1 MCDKQQEKGGF
12 ERNMKRTAINLMAS
26 IAAMITN
33 IIIGFWI
40 SPYVIV
46 HIGIEANGFITL
58 ANNFITYAS
67 LVVTAL
73 NSMASRFIAI
83 EYIKKDYKR
92 ANLYY
97 NSVFW
102 GNFII
107 VAVVLPISVLLI
119 WYLELV
125 INIPHNILIDVK
137 VLFSFVFLNFFL
149 QTGAPNWECSTFVTN
164 RLDRVYIPNMLAT
177 LFRGFFLFAIMT
189 FFKPKVWY
197 VGLVSSI
204 ILIITLIIGWYNTK
218 ILTPELYI
226 VRDRILCSWK
236 TVKDLV
242 GAGIWN
248 SISSIGSMLLSGLD
262 LLICNV
268 FIGSTEMG
276 ILALAKLLPSY
287 MQNFSMAIFNAFNPE
302 LVINYA
308 SGDKEKLVHDLKR
321 AMKIMSSLLSV
332 PLCGLIV
339 MSGDFFKLW
348 VPSQNPHILA
358 CLTIVMCMGY
368 SVTSGTQILNCVFS
382 TVNKVRTNS
391 LIIILCGA
399 ISTGLVFVLINTTNL
414 GIYAIA
420 GVSVMVDLLRMQ
432 VYTLPVG
439 TRYLEI
445 DVKPFYRHEIFCLVD
460 LGFLCIVAILIR
472 RCFVVNNWKEFIFVA
487 GIVGSVCMVV
497 NIFFYL
503 GKEERKSLLET
514 IRRKIG
520 RK

>member
-1 MCDKQQEKGGF
+1 
-12 ERNMKRTAINLMAS
+12 MKRTAINLMAS

-40 SPYVIV
+40 SPYVIA

-67 LVVTAL
+67 LAVTAL

-83 EYIKKDYKR
+83 EYINKDYKR

-102 GNFII
+102 GNLII
-107 VAVVLPISVLLI
+107 VAIFLPISILLVR
-119 WYLELV
+119 YLELV
-125 INIPHNILIDVK
+125 VNIPNNILIDVK
-137 VLFSFVFLNFFL
+137 ILFSFVFLNFFL
-149 QTGAPNWECSTFVTN
+149 QTGAPNWECSTFITN
-164 RLDRVYIPNMLAT
+164 RLDRVYVPNMLT
-177 LFRGFFLFAIMT
+177 TVFRCLFLFAVMT
-189 FFKPKVWY
+189 LFQPRVWY
-197 VGLVSSI
+197 VGLASNAV
-204 ILIITLIIGWYNTK
+204 LVITLIVGWYNTK
-218 ILTPELYI
+218 VLTPELHI
-226 VRDRILCSWK
+226 IHDKILCSWK
-236 TVKDLV
+236 AIKELV

-276 ILALAKLLPSY
+276 ILALGKLLPSY

-302 LVINYA
+302 IVISYA
-308 SGDKEKLVHDLKR
+308 SGNREKLAHDLKR
-321 AMKIMSSLLSV
+321 AMKIMSALLSI

-348 VPSQNPHILA
+348 VPSQNSHVLVR
-358 CLTIVMCMGY
+358 LTIVMCMGY
-368 SVTSGTQILNCVFS
+368 SITSGTQILNCVFS

-399 ISTGLVFVLINTTNL
+399 ISTVLVFVLINTTNF

-420 GVSVMVDLLRMQ
+420 GVSVVVDLFRMQ
-432 VYTLPVG
+432 IYTVPVA
-439 TRYLEI
+439 TRYLEL
-445 DVKPFYRHEIFCLVD
+445 DSKPFYKHEIFCLIDVV
-460 LGFLCIVAILIR
+460 FLCVIATLIR
-472 RCFVVNNWKEFIFVA
+472 SCFTVNNWMQFILVT
-487 GIVGSVCMVV
+487 GIIASVCMSI

-503 GKEERKSLLET
+503 GKEERKLLLKK
-514 IRRKIG
+514 ISRRM
-520 RK
+520 RKNK

>member
-1 MCDKQQEKGGF
+1 
-12 ERNMKRTAINLMAS
+12 MKRTAINLIAS

-40 SPYVIV
+40 SPYVIA

-67 LVVTAL
+67 LAVTAL

-83 EYIKKDYKR
+83 EYINKDYKR

-102 GNFII
+102 GNLII
-107 VAVVLPISVLLI
+107 VAIFLPGFILLI
-119 WYLELV
+119 RYLELV
-125 INIPHNILIDVK
+125 VNVPNNILIDVK
-137 VLFSFVFLNFFL
+137 ILFSFIFLNFFMH
-149 QTGAPNWECSTFVTN
+149 TGAPNWECSTFITN
-164 RLDRVYIPNMLAT
+164 RLDRVYVPNMLT
-177 LFRGFFLFAIMT
+177 TVFRCLFLFAVMT
-189 FFKPKVWY
+189 LFQPRVWY
-197 VGLVSSI
+197 VGLASSI
-204 ILIITLIIGWYNTK
+204 VLFITLVIGWYNTK
-218 ILTPELYI
+218 TLTPELYI
-226 VRDRILCSWK
+226 AHDRILCSWK
-236 TVKDLV
+236 VIKELV

-276 ILALAKLLPSY
+276 ILALGKLLPSY

-321 AMKIMSSLLSV
+321 AMKIMSALLSV

-348 VPSQNPHILA
+348 IPSQNPHILVR
-358 CLTIVMCMGY
+358 LTVVMCMGY
-368 SVTSGTQILNCVFS
+368 SVTSGTQILNCVFL

-391 LIIILCGA
+391 LIIIMCGA
-399 ISTGLVFVLINTTNL
+399 ISTVLVFVLINTTNL

-420 GVSVMVDLLRMQ
+420 GVSVVVDLFRMQ
-432 VYTLPVG
+432 VYTVPVA
-439 TRYLEI
+439 THYLEI
-445 DVKPFYRHEIFCLVD
+445 DSKPFYRHEVFCLID
-460 LGFLCIVAILIR
+460 LVFLCTLAMMIR
-472 RCFVVNNWKEFIFVA
+472 RCFTVNNWMDFILVA
-487 GIVGSVCMVV
+487 GIVGSTCMVI

-503 GKEERKSLLET
+503 GKEERKSLFET
-514 IRRKIG
+514 MHRKIRRK
-520 RK
+520 